1 MGGISHPWKIFCNPK
16 ELDHGVLIVG
26 YGVGKYERVMEREST
41 CRRARV
47 RERESARERRES
59 GIVFLTISYF
69 ICLCCRRT
77 RQEHKNE
84 IFGLFCVHA

>member
-26 YGVGKYERVMEREST
+26 YGVGKYERVTEREH
-41 CRRARV
+41 V
-47 RERESARERRES
+47 QESARERRES

-69 ICLCCRRT
+69 FCLCCRRT
-77 RQEHKNE
+77 
-84 IFGLFCVHA
+84 

>member
-26 YGVGKYERVMEREST
+26 YGVGKYERVMERENVQESKH
-41 CRRARV
+41 A
-47 RERESARERRES
+47 RESARERRES